1 MWRSP
6 KAAQTELELAGS
18 PAVFPAQHLRLYHHN
33 FPVQI
38 ILMGNGNAALRR
50 DGAVVYALY
59 AGLVEF
65 YVGFLRLLGNPL
77 AEQLHN
83 LREIITGHHFAI
95 FCKQCVLP
103 AKGAHILHAGFIL
116 WIFPQDNLPVANLHR
131 LDNLIITG
139 HAFFCGIIV
148 HHSASN
154 SCLINTLI
162 SFTLAKSRSFP
173 VR

>member
-6 KAAQTELELAGS
+6 KAAQTELELAGG

-38 ILMGNGNAALRR
+38 ILMGNGDAALRR
-50 DGAVVYALY
+50 DGVIVYALY

-83 LREIITGHHFAI
+83 LREIITGHHFAV
-95 FCKQCVLP
+95 FCK
-103 AKGAHILHAGFIL
+103 
-116 WIFPQDNLPVANLHR
+116 
-131 LDNLIITG
+131 
-139 HAFFCGIIV
+139 
-148 HHSASN
+148 
-154 SCLINTLI
+154 
-162 SFTLAKSRSFP
+162 
-173 VR
+173 